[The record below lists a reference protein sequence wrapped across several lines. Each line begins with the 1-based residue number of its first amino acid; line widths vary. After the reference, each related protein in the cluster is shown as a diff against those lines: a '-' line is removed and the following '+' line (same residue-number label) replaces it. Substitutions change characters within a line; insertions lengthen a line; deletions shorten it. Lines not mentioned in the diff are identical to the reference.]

1 MFDLVWFSS
10 SFNFVMIISRP
21 LAGCGPAATHFS
33 CFAKKSKQKKATALS
48 LPFGFPIMQGKK
60 WESVETRFPCRA
72 HLRLQAETVTQAMC
86 MHIKTPA
93 KPQTT
98 TLSLSIFCPA
108 QLASP
113 EAEKSPPD
121 KSTVNPH

>member
-1 MFDLVWFSS
+1 L
-10 SFNFVMIISRP
+10 RP
-21 LAGCGPAATHFS
+21 LAGGGPAATHFS

-60 WESVETRFPCRA
+60 WESVETRFA
-72 HLRLQAETVTQAMC
+72 
-86 MHIKTPA
+86 
-93 KPQTT
+93 QTT

-113 EAEKSPPD
+113 EAGKSPPD
-121 KSTVNPH
+121 